1 MEPKP
6 AAIETVTVKGASVA
20 IYYTPTHKAGK
31 EYPGHTLVYTE
42 AGKRKRQFVTSL
54 DKAKETAK
62 SIARQLSE
70 GTGHVQA
77 LTPEAVADY
86 TAAIKL
92 LRQHPGIHLTEAV
105 SAFTQALAFVP
116 DTSSVVSA
124 AKFFQEENQKKAVK
138 QISVE
143 KLVEEFLAAKISAG
157 KSPRYI
163 AECKSVLKRFKSS
176 FRCNIAGITTAD
188 LQGYLD
194 RLKIGPRSRDNH
206 RVTIVTLFS
215 HARKR
220 GYLPREISTEA
231 MHVDRVKA
239 PPSAVEIYQPADLAK
254 TLAHAE
260 GLPQLAVA
268 LGAFSGLRT
277 AEICRLDWK
286 EIGPEYITVA
296 PEKAKT
302 SARRLVPILPSL
314 KAFLDLQARG
324 IGRIFKSD
332 PTRFSTTITDTFRAA
347 GVEPVHNG
355 LRHSFCTY
363 RLADIQNTAQVA
375 LEAGNSP
382 VMLFKHYRELATKKE
397 GKAWFTVA
405 PEKSAGAAKKTRPAR
420 KPRKSGKVIPMPA
433 QAA

>member
-1 MEPKP
+1 MEPKS

-20 IYYTPTHKAGK
+20 VYFTPTHKGGK

-42 AGKRKRQFVTSL
+42 AGKRKRRFVTSL
-54 DKAKETAK
+54 DKAKKTAK
-62 SIARQLSE
+62 TIAQQLSD

-86 TAAIKL
+86 TAATKL

-105 SAFTQALAFVP
+105 SALTQALAFVP
-116 DTSSVVSA
+116 DLSSVVSA
-124 AKFFQEENQKKAVK
+124 AKRFQEENQKKAVK

-143 KLVEEFLAAKISAG
+143 KLVAEFLAAKTSAG
-157 KSPRYI
+157 KSPRYV
-163 AECKSVLKRFKSS
+163 AECKSVLKRFKGS

-194 RLKIGPRSRDNH
+194 RLKVGPRSRDNH

-231 MHVDRVKA
+231 MHVDRVKT
-239 PPSAVEIYQPADLAK
+239 PPSEVGIYQPADLAK
-254 TLAHAE
+254 TLAHAK
-260 GLPQLAVA
+260 GLPQLALA

-286 EIGPEYITVA
+286 EIGPQYITVA

-302 SARRLVPILPSL
+302 SARRLVPILPPL
-314 KAFLDLQARG
+314 KAYLALQKRKN
-324 IGRIFKSD
+324 GRIFKSD
-332 PTRFSTTITDTFRAA
+332 PTRFSTTITDAFRGAS
-347 GVEPVHNG
+347 VEPVHNG

-382 VMLFKHYRELATKKE
+382 VMLFKHYRELATKKQARAWFAVRPDKPD
-397 GKAWFTVA
+397 GKAKRA
-405 PEKSAGAAKKTRPAR
+405 RAAR
-420 KPRKSGKVIPMPA
+420 KPRTSGKVVQMP

>member
-6 AAIETVTVKGASVA
+6 SAIETVTVKGASVA
-20 IYYTPTHKAGK
+20 IYFTPTHKGGK

-42 AGKRKRQFVTSL
+42 AGKRKRRFVTSL
-54 DKAKETAK
+54 DKAKKTAK
-62 SIARQLSE
+62 TIAHQLSD

-116 DTSSVVSA
+116 DASSVVSA
-124 AKFFQEENQKKAVK
+124 AKYFQEQKQKQDIK
-138 QISVE
+138 QITVE
-143 KLVEEFLAAKISAG
+143 KLVAEFLAAKTSAG
-157 KSPRYI
+157 KSPRYV
-163 AECKSVLKRFKSS
+163 AECKSVLKRFKGS
-176 FRCNIAGITTAD
+176 FRCNIAGITTED
-188 LQGYLD
+188 LHGYLD

-231 MHVDRVKA
+231 MHVDRVKS
-239 PPSAVEIYQPADLAK
+239 PPSEVGIYQPADLAK
-254 TLAHAE
+254 TLAHAK

-286 EIGPEYITVA
+286 EIGSQYITVA

-314 KAFLDLQARG
+314 KAFLALQTRG
-324 IGRIFKSD
+324 SGRIFKSD

-355 LRHSFCTY
+355 LRHSFCSY

-382 VMLFKHYRELATKKE
+382 AMLFKHYRELATKKQARAWFAIRPAKPD
-397 GKAWFTVA
+397 GKA
-405 PEKSAGAAKKTRPAR
+405 KKNRSAR
-420 KPRKSGKVIPMPA
+420 KPRKSGNVP